1 MAYTTINKSSE
12 HFNTKTYTG
21 NASTQAITG
30 VGFQPDLVWIKNRV
44 TTNSHVWQDSVRGAD
59 KTIYSNS
66 NSAQDTGSTNVGSF
80 DSDGFTLGSNGGTN
94 GNGNSI
100 VSWNWKAG
108 TTGSGTSTGSGTGKA
123 YTYSVN
129 TTGGFSIIKYIG
141 NGSGGH
147 TIPHHLGATP
157 EFIIIKNLDSTAD
170 WRVYHVGVA
179 SANTRA
185 MRLNSND
192 YYNTD
197 TAYWNDTSPSSTV
210 FTLGSSSELNGNNVN
225 YIAYCYT
232 PKTGY
237 SKFGYYLGT
246 NQGANGPFVYTG
258 FKPAWVMI
266 KLASHSGAHWNIKD
280 IKRDYNELGPGAN
293 PIDNQ
298 LKADATTAETNGEDV
313 DYVSNGFKIKA
324 NGLNIQDSDYRYI
337 YMAFGQSLVGSNNIP
352 CLAR

>member
-1 MAYTTINKSSE
+1 MAYTTINKSTDY
-12 HFNTKTYTG
+12 FNTKLYTG
-21 NASTQAITG
+21 NNSTQSITG
-30 VGFQPDLVWIKNRV
+30 VGHQPDLIWVKARNDTANHTLTDAVRG
-44 TTNSHVWQDSVRGAD
+44 TNSVL
-59 KTIYSNS
+59 YSNQNQAPDTPS
-66 NSAQDTGSTNVGSF
+66 NAITSF
-80 DSDGFTLGSNGGTN
+80 NSDGFSVGSNGSFN
-94 GNGNSI
+94 ANSI
-100 VSWNWKAG
+100 NYVSWNWKAG

-298 LKADATTAETNGEDV
+298 LKADANTAETNGEDV

-337 YMAFGQSLVGSNNIP
+337 YIAFGQSLVGSNNIP